1 MKRKIILLTITIL
14 LCISNAWSLPY
25 KISYLTADNGLS
37 RNMVDYIYRDSRGF
51 MWICTNKGLDRYDG
65 YEFVHFD
72 SRSQTNPL
80 LSDNVHCVTEDANGD
95 MWIGTENGL
104 FFLNYKTGEILNAAQ
119 KLNKHQKLATQ
130 QIIFIT

>member
-1 MKRKIILLTITIL
+1 MKKQITLLAISIL

-37 RNMVDYIYRDSRGF
+37 RNMVDFIYRDSRGF
-51 MWICTNKGLDRYDG
+51 MWFCTNKGLDRYDG

-72 SRSQTNPL
+72 SRNQTNPL
-80 LSDNVHCVTEDANGD
+80 LSDNVHCVNEDLNVD

-104 FFLNYKTGEILNAAQ
+104 YFLDYKTGVILNAEKKLKKQ
-119 KLNKHQKLATQ
+119 KNLKKK
-130 QIIFIT
+130 